1 VKNKKNI
8 LEEKKREKEDGKKKG
23 GKRKK
28 EIESRSEEK
37 TEKRPDFLF
46 GKSDL
51 YTLKSPK
58 KISVED

>member
-1 VKNKKNI
+1 MEKRKEERERWKEIHVLKKKNT
-8 LEEKKREKEDGKKKG
+8 EN
-23 GKRKK
+23 
-28 EIESRSEEK
+28 

-51 YTLKSPK
+51 YVLKSPK

>member
-1 VKNKKNI
+1 MGRK
-8 LEEKKREKEDGKKKG
+8 EE
-23 GKRKK
+23 GKRRWK
-28 EIESRSEEK
+28 EIHVLKKK

-51 YTLKSPK
+51 YVLKSPK

>member
-1 VKNKKNI
+1 MGRKEEGKK
-8 LEEKKREKEDGKKKG
+8 ERRKEKE

-28 EIESRSEEK
+28 ERESRSEEK
-37 TEKRPDFLF
+37 EQKKRPDFLF

>member
-1 VKNKKNI
+1 MREKEEGEI
-8 LEEKKREKEDGKKKG
+8 LEEEEKGRRKKKE
-23 GKRKK
+23 K
-28 EIESRSEEK
+28 K
-37 TEKRPDFLF
+37 TEKKRPDFLF

>member
-1 VKNKKNI
+1 LREKEEGEI
-8 LEEKKREKEDGKKKG
+8 LEEEEKGR
-23 GKRKK
+23 RKK
-28 EIESRSEEK
+28 EEK
-37 TEKRPDFLF
+37 KNRKKRPDFLF

>member
-1 VKNKKNI
+1 MGRK
-8 LEEKKREKEDGKKKG
+8 EE

-28 EIESRSEEK
+28 ERDSRSEEK

>member
-1 VKNKKNI
+1 MGRK
-8 LEEKKREKEDGKKKG
+8 EE
-23 GKRKK
+23 GKRK
-28 EIESRSEEK
+28 EERDSRSEEKTEK

>member
-1 VKNKKNI
+1 MREKEEGEILEEEEKGRRKK
-8 LEEKKREKEDGKKKG
+8 EEKKRGEKN
-23 GKRKK
+23 RK
-28 EIESRSEEK
+28 
-37 TEKRPDFLF
+37 KRPDFLF

>member
-1 VKNKKNI
+1 M
-8 LEEKKREKEDGKKKG
+8 KKRKEERER
-23 GKRKK
+23 GKRKEERERWK
-28 EIESRSEEK
+28 EIHVLKKKTEK